1 MGMRTINH
9 HSSATTDT
17 SLVVSPAEY
26 DARAIERIR
35 ELLTDQHAAVRREV
49 ESRIAEGYWPGS
61 GQNINPHHVS
71 NALRTLVQS
80 GEVEWVSGPTRGGAR
95 VETLQPTNRTGRGDK
110 IDRAAA
116 RKRLLYGR
124 YLGWA
129 TGTKRHPKGLIGPA
143 GEEAVRS
150 AILESGAVLPTM
162 PGAGADPRPLGVVL
176 PGSLDSAG
184 LTVPIGDDGVPGTAV
199 TLLFE
204 VKNIRQW
211 IYPSSA
217 EPFQLLSKAILV
229 QQARP
234 EAAVVP
240 ILVCRRAHQTTFWMA
255 KQMGFIVI
263 DMGRQF
269 IGAVEE
275 DKMLEVRNGLWFND
289 LAIGEGPSLRVRDRL
304 RSAVRAGSVAA
315 AEVWRDTALDPG
327 FSQTIIDANKA
338 RDQRALYRHVQELRD
353 LAAAAGW
360 MGGW

>member
-1 MGMRTINH
+1 M
-9 HSSATTDT
+9 
-17 SLVVSPAEY
+17 VSPAEY